1 MLAALQGQQKMIDK
15 LRIERDLQGRKV
27 NKLRGKVEKMHTRNG
42 NKTSHKLEKII
53 KKLQNHE
60 GQLMGELAS
69 KDRQP

>member
-1 MLAALQGQQKMIDK
+1 MIDK

-60 GQLMGELAS
+60 GQLMGEFWWTKKLDQVLVGS
-69 KDRQP
+69 RW